1 MGFIAI
7 YITLFADKNNRR
19 TVVKLKEKIS
29 WLMGRLQRQLFPF
42 LEEYCVFRLTEQEK
56 HLVKILGLVK
66 VESHTA
72 FQQILILPKKCGHR
86 VKPLL

>member
-1 MGFIAI
+1 M
-7 YITLFADKNNRR
+7 
-19 TVVKLKEKIS
+19 KLKEKIS

-72 FQQILILPKKCGHR
+72 FSR
-86 VKPLL
+86 Y